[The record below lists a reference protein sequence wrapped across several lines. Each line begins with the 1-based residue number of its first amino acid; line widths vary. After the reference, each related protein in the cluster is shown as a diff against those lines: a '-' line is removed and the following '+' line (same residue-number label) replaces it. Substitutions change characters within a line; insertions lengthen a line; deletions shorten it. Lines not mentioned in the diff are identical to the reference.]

1 MRDFLIPLVLI
12 LVVVAGVYIYFQATA
27 VHGGAV
33 VATSPA
39 STESATPEP
48 PKAAAH
54 PKPAIAK
61 VVEQPAPT
69 PVQVEEKPAA
79 PPPPPKPIPTGTPD
93 QVNPGMEA
101 TKVVE
106 LLGEP
111 DLTAL
116 KIDRGNLLETYVY
129 KKKTSQNV
137 AFIRLE
143 SGRVLSPQ

>member
-12 LVVVAGVYIYFQATA
+12 LVVVAGVWIYFTQTAT
-27 VHGGAV
+27 HGGPV
-33 VATSPA
+33 VATEPV
-39 STESATPEP
+39 SAATAAPEP
-48 PKAAAH
+48 PKPAPR
-54 PKPAIAK
+54 PKPVIAK
-61 VVEQPAPT
+61 AVEPPAPA

-79 PPPPPKPIPTGTPD
+79 PPPPPKPVPTGTPD

-116 KIDRGNLLETYVY
+116 KINRGNLLETYVY
-129 KKKTSQNV
+129 KKKRSPDV

-143 SGRVLSPQ
+143 DGRVVPPQ